1 MCIDWRLAAYIFGSI
16 WASPLRAQTPA
27 YFMPAHHTARA
38 QIPRPDS
45 LRGPALLD
53 GMKYR
58 TASGRLTFKQTETS
72 PSIRAEWM
80 KLDLANLSKIG
91 PLDVE
96 RATQSPLMEEKG
108 VTTTFAYPLKS
119 LPGVDLTA
127 SFFGGHRDTIQGA
140 AGGSAAVTGGI
151 RVHW

>member
-1 MCIDWRLAAYIFGSI
+1 MCIDWRLAAYILGSV
-16 WASPLRAQTPA
+16 WAFPLRAQSPA
-27 YFMPAHHTARA
+27 YFMPAHHTARTRM
-38 QIPRPDS
+38 PHPDV
-45 LRGPALLD
+45 LRDPALLD
-53 GMKYR
+53 SMTGR
-58 TASGRLTFKQTETS
+58 SGSGGLSFDQTGTS
-72 PSIRAEWM
+72 PVARREWM
-80 KLDLANLSKIG
+80 KLDLSNLSKIG
-91 PLDVE
+91 PLNVE

-140 AGGSAAVTGGI
+140 AGGSAAVTAGI